1 MSKKIQQLDVS
12 VLGQNWRIDLTD
24 YIEQLAIQEELNR
37 CIWVEDGILHIDE
50 DIAVID
56 NSIFK
61 ISTAFARIEGDK
73 LILNI

>member
-1 MSKKIQQLDVS
+1 MAKKVQKLEVN

>member
-1 MSKKIQQLDVS
+1 MAKKVQKLEVN

-24 YIEQLAIQEELNR
+24 YVEQLAVQEELNR
-37 CIWVEDGILHIDE
+37 CIWVADGILYIDE

-73 LILNI
+73 LILNA